1 MVIVMVV
8 NAVLA
13 ALVFAVVVGS
23 LVRNISA
30 EQPDHASLALRLR
43 SPHRGQR
50 APFVRK
56 DVLRA

>member
-23 LVRNISA
+23 LVRSISA
-30 EQPDHASLALRLR
+30 EQRDHASLALRLR
-43 SPHRGQR
+43 SPHRGQS
-50 APFVRK
+50 APFIQK
-56 DVLRA
+56 DVLSA